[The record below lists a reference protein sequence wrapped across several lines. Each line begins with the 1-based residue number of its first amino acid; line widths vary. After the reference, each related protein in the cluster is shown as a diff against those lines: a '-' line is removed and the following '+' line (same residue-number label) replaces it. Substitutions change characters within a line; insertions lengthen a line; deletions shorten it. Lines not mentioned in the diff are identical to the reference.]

1 MINMISVKK
10 STVLVA
16 AIVLIGASLAYV
28 FASQLQPAFHGVGVL
43 KNADSFAH
51 TGDLVEYQIRVYNP
65 SNYDLYNINVTDPM
79 LGLNDMIPF
88 MAATNTTG
96 LTYTFYREVLE
107 DDPNPLI
114 NEVYVEAVDSEG
126 AYSSSSTQ
134 AITIITERIIDIAKM
149 GPDSAYQGEMIMY
162 TITVNNTGAVDLFGV
177 VVEDEMLG
185 FSWEGD
191 LSEGESN
198 VFNLTYRVPCDA
210 EETLTNTATVWCEL
224 NETMI
229 YAEALWTTELLSPCI
244 PPHSM
249 GYWKNHPEEWPV
261 EEVEIGN
268 VTYTKEE
275 ALVILKEANAKDA
288 TRMLAAQLVA
298 SKLNKVSNACS
309 TFCYCDETVDI
320 AEVISDA
327 DVFLGEHPIGSNPQ
341 DDDRQA
347 ALQLKDIL
355 DAYNNSECD

>member
-1 MINMISVKK
+1 MGFLYIC
-10 STVLVA
+10 
-16 AIVLIGASLAYV
+16 
-28 FASQLQPAFHGVGVL
+28 FADQFQPAFHGVGVL
-43 KNADSFAH
+43 KSADSF
-51 TGDLVEYQIRVYNP
+51 TYIDDLIEYQIRVYNP
-65 SNYDLYNINVTDPM
+65 SDHDLYSINVTDPM
-79 LGLNDMIPF
+79 LGLNDTIPF

-96 LTYTFYREVLE
+96 LTYTFYREVFE
-107 DDPNPLI
+107 SDPNPLI

-126 AYSSSSTQ
+126 ACSSSSTQ
-134 AITIITERIIDIAKM
+134 AITIITERLIDILKT
-149 GPDSAYQGEMIMY
+149 GPNSAHQGEMITY
-162 TITVNNTGAVDLFGV
+162 TITVGSICGVDLFDV

-210 EETLTNTATVWCEL
+210 EDALTNTATVWCES
-224 NETMI
+224 NETTI
-229 YAEALWTTELLSPCI
+229 YAEASWTTEILSPCI

-268 VTYTKEE
+268 VTYIQEE

-298 SKLNKVSNACS
+298 SKLNKASNTYS
-309 TFCYCDETVDI
+309 TLCYCNETVEI
-320 AEVISDA
+320 AEVISNA
-327 DVFLGEHPIGSNPQ
+327 DSFLSEHPSVLTLKMIKGSCCATKGHIGC
-341 DDDRQA
+341 
-347 ALQLKDIL
+347 LQ
-355 DAYNNSECD
+355 